1 MKTRNLEAWSVVLL
15 MCSMCLVVGSKLA
28 TEILSR
34 REMERVTMVLTLARP
49 VLITQIYIAL

>member
-1 MKTRNLEAWSVVLL
+1 